1 MSLLRFSGH
10 SFRNTVNN
18 LWSFQLKLQILL
30 LHVKWVYHVWIEIL
44 KSKIFFKLY
53 MYIFFWKM
61 CLYQMLGIIWCICII
76 LHHSIRTMLQGH
88 YYNHFI
94 EERNR
99 LRRVKYLPKWQNWN
113 WIRFVWEHHSFA
125 FTVFA
130 WENWSE
136 QASVFTKKKKKVIA
150 LQGTCYSH
158 SPDLGCRVMP
168 DSKRNCLPFLLT
180 LLNVRF
186 LLNFSFDS
194 ACFRKRRWGL

>member
-76 LHHSIRTMLQGH
+76 LHHSIRTILQGH

-136 QASVFTKKKKKVIA
+136 QASVFTKKKKSDSI
-150 LQGTCYSH
+150 TR
-158 SPDLGCRVMP
+158 DL
-168 DSKRNCLPFLLT
+168 LFT
-180 LLNVRF
+180 LSRF
-186 LLNFSFDS
+186 
-194 ACFRKRRWGL
+194 GV